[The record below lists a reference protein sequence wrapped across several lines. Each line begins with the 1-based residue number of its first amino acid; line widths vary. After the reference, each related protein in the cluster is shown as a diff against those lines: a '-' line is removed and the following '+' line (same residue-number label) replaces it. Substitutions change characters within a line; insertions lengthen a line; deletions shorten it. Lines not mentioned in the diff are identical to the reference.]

1 VEPAPT
7 SMVTTPSSFWRLVST
22 ASEVAMVV
30 VLVPIQLVALVL
42 ILQVEVLVECRLVA
56 ITATILLLVFLL
68 LWRLEMCYRS
78 KVVRV
83 NSFNL

>member
-1 VEPAPT
+1 VVLAPIQ
-7 SMVTTPSSFWRLVST
+7 LV
-22 ASEVAMVV
+22 ALVLILQVAMVV
-30 VLVPIQLVALVL
+30 VLAPIQLVALVL
-42 ILQVEVLVECRLVA
+42 ILQVEVLVVEVCCTVYLHLA
-56 ITATILLLVFLL
+56 FLL